1 MLYVPCAMHYALSTT
16 SRGRAGGRGAFSPSL
31 SPRRGHTKYRVRVR
45 VRVEL
50 RRHLLG
56 RSAGPRDEARVA
68 RRERER
74 ACRLAALPPCR
85 LRSKRAVSSKWRE
98 TAAPFSTERR
108 HSEATEATDG
118 SAGEAAGHM
127 HAATPL
133 TSPTTTTIAAGRA
146 CALQVPGRLNTK
158 LERAHLEHIP
168 REGRAENERATAS
181 SYARLHPPNLQLC
194 GCRRVWQG
202 VGG

>member
-85 LRSKRAVSSKWRE
+85 LRSKRAAGARKWRE

-127 HAATPL
+127 HAAKPL
-133 TSPTTTTIAAGRA
+133 TSPTTTTTAGDARA
-146 CALQVPGRLNTK
+146 RRCRSRGGFFSDSEK
-158 LERAHLEHIP
+158 SWLEPSCL
-168 REGRAENERATAS
+168 G
-181 SYARLHPPNLQLC
+181 
-194 GCRRVWQG
+194 
-202 VGG
+202 

>member
-85 LRSKRAVSSKWRE
+85 LRSKRAASG
-98 TAAPFSTERR
+98 ERR
-108 HSEATEATDG
+108 PRRSAQ
-118 SAGEAAGHM
+118 SAGTRRPRRPPMEARVRRRG
-127 HAATPL
+127 TC
-133 TSPTTTTIAAGRA
+133 T
-146 CALQVPGRLNTK
+146 
-158 LERAHLEHIP
+158 
-168 REGRAENERATAS
+168 
-181 SYARLHPPNLQLC
+181 PPNRLP
-194 GCRRVWQG
+194 RRRRRQQPGTRVRVVAGPGEAFFQILKSPG
-202 VGG
+202 SSLVA